1 MLSPIS
7 RTIVEVI
14 DTRAYIS
21 VSDTRADISLAMRMV
36 LILLLFI
43 PGRLR
48 FKRMEIPAIVCMT
61 LTLPPA

>member
-21 VSDTRADISLAMRMV
+21 DTRADISLAMRMV
-36 LILLLFI
+36 LILLLFL